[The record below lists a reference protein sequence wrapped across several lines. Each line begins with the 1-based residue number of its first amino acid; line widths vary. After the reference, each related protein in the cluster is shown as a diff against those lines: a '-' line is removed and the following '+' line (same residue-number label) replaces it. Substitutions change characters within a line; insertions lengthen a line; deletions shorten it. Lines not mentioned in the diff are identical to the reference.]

1 MPTWARKEL
10 TGWGRVLRSTAQV
23 ARPERL
29 RELAGH
35 VNDDGHAPLLARGNG
50 RSYGDAALN
59 GGGQVVLTSRLDR
72 LLALDEAGG
81 SVTVE
86 AGASFGDLVRTLVPR
101 GYLPAVVPGTGF
113 ATVGGGLANDIHG
126 KNHHHSGSI
135 GQQLEW
141 MALRTP
147 DGQLHHIP
155 GDADHGLL
163 RATLGGVGLTGV
175 IERACIR
182 LERVPSNAVSLR
194 RERIADLDQFLQRL
208 REEQD
213 RTPYVVGWI
222 DAMARGARL
231 GRGIL
236 ELAGP
241 SEEGVAPAGE
251 RTRRVPID
259 FPALALNRWSVRL
272 FNELYFRRI
281 PAQGRS
287 ERLPYEKFLFPLD
300 VLHDWNR
307 IYGRRGFHQ
316 FQCVVPYETGA
327 PALRQMLGL
336 IAEAGLGSFLAVLKA
351 MGPAGHGY
359 LSFPQPGYTLALDFP
374 NGPAVADLIG
384 RLESITCEHGGRTY
398 LAKDATLTPPRL
410 QQMYPQLDRFR
421 DVLAQVDPHGR
432 MASDLSRRLHLRG
445 ESTA

>member
-1 MPTWARKEL
+1 MPTWARQEL

-29 RELAGH
+29 RELTGH
-35 VNDDGHAPLLARGNG
+35 VNDGHGSLLARGNG

-59 GGGQVVLTSRLDR
+59 GDGRVILTSRLDR
-72 LLALDEAGG
+72 LLALDEAGS

-86 AGASFGDLVRTLVPR
+86 AGASFGDLVRTLLPL

-126 KNHHHSGSI
+126 KNHHRSGSI
-135 GQQLEW
+135 GQQLAWLE
-141 MALRTP
+141 LRTP
-147 DGQLHHIP
+147 DGRLHRIQ
-155 GDADHGLL
+155 GDEDHELL

-175 IERACIR
+175 IERASIR
-182 LERVPSNAVSLR
+182 VERVPSNAVALR
-194 RERIADLDQFLQRL
+194 RERIADLDEFLQRL

-222 DAMARGARL
+222 DALARGARL

-241 SEEGVAPAGE
+241 SPEGVAPAKA
-251 RTRRVPID
+251 RARRVPVD

-281 PAQGRS
+281 PTRGRS
-287 ERLPYEKFLFPLD
+287 ELLPYENFLFPLD
-300 VLHDWNR
+300 ALHDWNR

-327 PALRQMLGL
+327 SALRQMLGL

-351 MGPAGHGY
+351 MGPAGRGY

-374 NGPAVADLIG
+374 NGPAVAGLIG
-384 RLESITCEHGGRTY
+384 RLEAITCEHGGRTY
-398 LAKDATLTPPRL
+398 LAKDATLTPERL

-421 DVLAQVDPHGR
+421 DVLAQIDPHGR

-445 ESTA
+445 EPVA